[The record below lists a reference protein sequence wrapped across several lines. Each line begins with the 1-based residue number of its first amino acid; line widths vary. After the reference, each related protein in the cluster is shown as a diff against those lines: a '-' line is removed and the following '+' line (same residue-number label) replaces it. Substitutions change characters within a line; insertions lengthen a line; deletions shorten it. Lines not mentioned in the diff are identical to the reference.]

1 MLNKMLSVHQPHAQN
16 LMTWVTAHH
25 AGLER
30 DYGLNFKLTKYS
42 LTCDLENS
50 CSGNFTNN

>member
-1 MLNKMLSVHQPHAQN
+1 MLNKMLSLHQPHAQN

-30 DYGLNFKLTKYS
+30 EYGLNFKLTKYS